1 MGKYDGIKK
10 EDIEKYY
17 IEQNLSKEE
26 VCSIFGMS
34 GTSFGRICRR
44 LGIKKDPKLTAKRMA
59 IFNMEKYGVRNTS
72 ALPEVRAKV
81 EKTTMERYGVRVSS
95 QAVSIKE
102 KQKKTNLERYGSV
115 SALQNDEVKKKAR
128 KTMLERFGV
137 ERAMQNKD
145 IKEKARKTTFE
156 KHGYEY
162 AITTPAQTKKTAEMR
177 AKYSQETLDILY
189 DKEKFRSFLE
199 KDPKQTIK
207 HYASVLKC
215 YPATVAAKIRLY
227 GFEELLGI
235 RLHSSSY
242 ETEIL
247 GLLSSWG
254 IEAQHDVRGL
264 LPNNQEIDIYVPSH
278 HIGIEFNGTYWH
290 SDLYKTKDYHYK
302 KTLAAE
308 AAGIRLIHIYEYE
321 WLDPILK
328 PKIIELLRIA
338 LGCPTRV
345 IYARQCEVR
354 EIDDHTAA
362 TLNNA
367 VHLQG
372 HRRAQLTYGLYYHDE
387 LVQLMSF
394 SQTRYNR
401 NLKEPGE
408 WEIIRGCPG
417 SNNIVV
423 GGVSKLFTHF
433 VRDQHPSKVFSYC
446 DLNKFNGASYEAL
459 GMHSIGDTG
468 PNKVWII
475 DGKGVP
481 RNPSRYKE
489 YKEKAEAIM
498 WGAGSRKYVWEPE
511 SPVKEGGH
519 GICIADQSNSPS

>member
-1 MGKYDGIKK
+1 MGKYDSIKK

-17 IEQNLSKEE
+17 IEQNLSKGE

-34 GTSFGRICRR
+34 GTSFVRVCKK
-44 LGIKKDPKLTAKRMA
+44 LGIKKDPKLTAERMA

-72 ALPEVRAKV
+72 ALPEVRAKI

-95 QAVSIKE
+95 QAASVKE

-115 SALQNDEVKKKAR
+115 SALQNGHVKEKKKR
-128 KTMLERFGV
+128 TMLSKYGTEIPLRNPGIMQRTKETNQEKYGANFAFCTEETV
-137 ERAMQNKD
+137 EECA
-145 IKEKARKTTFE
+145 
-156 KHGYEY
+156 
-162 AITTPAQTKKTAEMR
+162 R
-177 AKYSQETLDILY
+177 AKANYSKETGDILY
-189 DKEKFRSFLE
+189 NKEKCRAFLE
-199 KDPKQTIK
+199 SDPGQTIEYYCK
-207 HYASVLKC
+207 KPGCSSSSIRKKVLK
-215 YPATVAAKIRLY
+215 Y
-227 GFEELLGI
+227 GLGNLVGI

-254 IEAQHDVRGL
+254 IDAQHDVQGL

-278 HIGIEFNGTYWH
+278 HVGIEFNGTYWH
-290 SDLYKTKDYHYK
+290 SDLYKAKDYHYK

-481 RNPSRYKE
+481 RNPSQYKE

-519 GICIADQSNSPS
+519 DACTADQSNSPS

>member
-17 IEQNLSKEE
+17 IEQNLSKDE
-26 VCSIFGMS
+26 VCSILGMS
-34 GTSFGRICRR
+34 GTSFGRLCRKF
-44 LGIKKDPKLTAKRMA
+44 GIKKDRRLTAQVTMA
-59 IFNMEKYGVRNTS
+59 NTMAKYGVKNTS
-72 ALPEVRAKV
+72 ALPEVRAKI

-95 QAVSIKE
+95 QAASAKE
-102 KQKKTNLERYGSV
+102 KQKKTNLERYGGV
-115 SALQNDEVKKKAR
+115 SALQNDEVKKKAK
-128 KTMLERFGV
+128 KTMIEKFGV
-137 ERAMQNKD
+137 ERALQNRE
-145 IKEKARKTTFE
+145 IKERARKTTLE

-162 AITTPAQTKKTAEMR
+162 AITTPEQTKQTAEMR
-177 AKYSQETLDILY
+177 AKYPQETLDILY
-189 DKEKFRSFLE
+189 DEGKFRSFLE
-199 KDPKQTIK
+199 SDPKQTIK
-207 HYASVLKC
+207 HYAAALKC
-215 YPATVAAKIRLY
+215 YPASVAAKIRLY
-227 GFEELLGI
+227 GLEDLVGI

-254 IEAQHDVRGL
+254 IDARHDVRGL
-264 LPNNQEIDIYVPSH
+264 LPNNQEIDIYVPSRRV
-278 HIGIEFNGTYWH
+278 GIEFNGTYWH
-290 SDLYKTKDYHYK
+290 SDLYKQKGYHYA

-321 WLDPILK
+321 WQDPVLK
-328 PKIIELLRIA
+328 GKITELLRIA
-338 LGCPTRV
+338 LGRPSRV

-354 EIDDHTAA
+354 KITNAEAA
-362 TLNNA
+362 PLNDA

-372 HRRAQLTYGLYYHDE
+372 HRNAQVTYGLYHKGE

-401 NLKEPGE
+401 NLKGDGE

-423 GGVSKLFTHF
+423 GGVSRLFARF
-433 VRDQHPSKVFSYC
+433 VRDHSPKKVFSYC

-459 GMHSIGDTG
+459 GMESVGDTG

-481 RNPSRYKE
+481 RNPHRYRE
-489 YKEKAEAIM
+489 YKELAEAIM
-498 WGAGSRKYVWEPE
+498 WGAGSRKYAWEPTPA
-511 SPVKEGGH
+511 STPAPKEEPTEW
-519 GICIADQSNSPS
+519 ADR